1 MTEFG
6 ILGCFALF
14 CFWFFFFILQQFR
27 ESNIMEDVEIEDA
40 EVLRLY
46 WVLSQSTPDC
56 INFSHY
62 SFLQWYNW
70 TDVILLSALFLRQ
83 LPTCSGIRSGG
94 EWTLLFFA
102 WYLLAKIKVSKA
114 FCFESEALNGGNI
127 HASMHISKHLLGSS
141 KMQWFATVSSGK
153 RHNTEY
159 EPCENP
165 LWAAQLYCWNEY
177 GTEVWIN
184 EIILN
189 SLWNFSCITVW
200 CRGSLSCSHSN
211 KNEKCNKGCSY
222 LLGLLICIYIL
233 QFKTC
238 K

>member
-1 MTEFG
+1 MAEFG

-14 CFWFFFFILQQFR
+14 CFWFFFFPSSAVQR
-27 ESNIMEDVEIEDA
+27 EQHNGRCRNRRCWSFETL
-40 EVLRLY
+40 LR
-46 WVLSQSTPDC
+46 VLSQSTPDC

-102 WYLLAKIKVSKA
+102 WYLLAKIKVPKA

-141 KMQWFATVSSGK
+141 KMQWFTTVSSGK

-211 KNEKCNKGCSY
+211 KNEKCIRDV
-222 LLGLLICIYIL
+222 L
-233 QFKTC
+233 TC
-238 K
+238 WVY